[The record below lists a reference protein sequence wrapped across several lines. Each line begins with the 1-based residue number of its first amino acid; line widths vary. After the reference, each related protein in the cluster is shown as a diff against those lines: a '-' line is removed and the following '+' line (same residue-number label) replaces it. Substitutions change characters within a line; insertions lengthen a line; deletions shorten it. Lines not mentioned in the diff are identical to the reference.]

1 MKFVCFTRRHGCG
14 IAYCLVALALSAC
27 GADPA
32 DLLTLS
38 RTDLRSQA
46 QPVHALAQPLVI
58 AHRGYSAMAPENTA
72 TAVDLGATVG
82 AEFVEIDVQMS
93 ADGGLVVMHDTT
105 LSRTTNAPLVYPAR
119 APWNVLDFTLD
130 EMRELDAGTWY
141 GYSQDPLNFRYAG
154 EPVPDLHVILE
165 TLRDRSGL
173 LLEVKSPDLYPGI
186 EAAIATE
193 LENAGWVR
201 DGQPLQPLIV
211 QSFNWDSMAT
221 YARLHP
227 GVPIGLLGNAP
238 ADEATWA
245 RVTPYSDWINPSHS
259 TLTPELI
266 ADIHRRGL
274 RTSPYTVDD
283 AERMQEL
290 LAMGVDGIITNHPVR
305 LQWLRDAG
313 QALAGEFEL
322 ASTEV
327 TELSGLAHSPVLPG
341 VFWGHNDS
349 GDSPR
354 VFAFDRQGR
363 DLGSLNVFPATA
375 LDWEDMSSYARDG
388 QGYLLLADVGDN
400 DAIRPFVNLY
410 IAAEPDGAPPFSGT
424 LLVQSA
430 LTVVYPDGARDCEG
444 VAVDAEE
451 GAIYLLSKRDPLPRL
466 YRVPMNSL
474 PGLPVIAEFV
484 GEITSLPLPSSGQR
498 EPAGTI
504 TNVSPT
510 GFAFSGDGRYAMI
523 VTLEHTYRY
532 QRLPRQS
539 WLDALNTAP
548 TVIKVPAYK
557 QIESG
562 DFVGNGP
569 ALLIGSE
576 GEPAPIYATAH

>member
-1 MKFVCFTRRHGCG
+1 MKIVDFTRHHGCG
-14 IAYCLVALALSAC
+14 LASCLAALALSAC
-27 GADPA
+27 GAAPA
-32 DLLTLS
+32 EPSTLS
-38 RTDLRSQA
+38 RTDLHAQA
-46 QPVHALAQPLVI
+46 QPVHALTQPLVI
-58 AHRGYSAMAPENTA
+58 AHRGYSAIAPENTT
-72 TAVDLGATVG
+72 TAVDLGAAVG
-82 AEFVEIDVQMS
+82 AEFVEIDVQMA

-105 LSRTTNAPLVYPAR
+105 LSRTTNAPFAYPAR
-119 APWNVLDFTLD
+119 APWNVADFSLD
-130 EMRELDAGTWY
+130 EMRGLDAGTWY

-154 EPVPDLHVILE
+154 EPVPDLRIILE
-165 TLRDRSGL
+165 TLRGRAGL
-173 LLEVKSPDLYPGI
+173 LLEVKSPDRYPGI
-186 EAAIATE
+186 EAAIAAE
-193 LENAGWVR
+193 LEDAGWVR
-201 DGQPLQPLIV
+201 NGQPLQPLIV

-245 RVTPYSDWINPSHS
+245 RVMPYSDWINPSHS
-259 TLTPELI
+259 TLTPDLVAE
-266 ADIHRRGL
+266 IHSRGL

-283 AERMQEL
+283 SERMQEL
-290 LAMGVDGIITNHPVR
+290 LEMGVDGIITNQPVR
-305 LQWLRDAG
+305 LQWLRDS
-313 QALAGEFEL
+313 QLAPTGEFEL
-322 ASTEV
+322 ANPEV
-327 TELSGLAHSPVLPG
+327 TELSGLARSPSFPG

-354 VFAFDRQGR
+354 VFAFDRRGR
-363 DLGSLNVFPATA
+363 DLGSLSVFPAAA
-375 LDWEDMSSYARDG
+375 LDWEDMGSYTRDG

-410 IAAEPDGAPPFSGT
+410 IAAEPTGAPPFTGT

-430 LTVVYPDGARDCEG
+430 LTVVYPDGPRDCEG

-466 YRVPMNSL
+466 YRIPLDSL
-474 PGLPVIAEFV
+474 PGLPVAAEFI
-484 GEITSLPLPSSGQR
+484 GEIASLPLPESGQR

-510 GFAFSGDGRYAMI
+510 GLAFSGDGRYAMI

-532 QRLPRQS
+532 QRLPGQS

-548 TVIKVPAYK
+548 KVIKVPAYK